1 MTRKE
6 AERAYRK
13 YIRAKYD
20 LKRNEKIKIDERAVK
35 SILTYNRRYKEQAVK
50 VETELRFARISREKK
65 RLLAMKKD
73 LASKGLL
80 NKETRK
86 ALNSQIRANTLSKE
100 TRKEIRRSVMHE
112 KDLTLVDK
120 KLTASQ
126 FFAQYES
133 TKRQLEEEGIKGDPM
148 QYIVRQQ
155 AYKVSKKQYQALK
168 EARSKEITYDEEDFL
183 EDDEFE
189 EDIYYI
195 PPEERIFKEEFDEI
209 SEIELRTGEVALED
223 VIDFDKVK
231 AKYHELKEANPNW
244 DSYQLKKEIGQ
255 LYWGS

>member
-13 YIRAKYD
+13 YIRAKYN
-20 LKRNEKIKIDERAVK
+20 LKRNEKIKIDERAVT
-35 SILTYNRRYKEQAVK
+35 SLLTYNRRYKEQAVK
-50 VETELRFARISREKK
+50 VETGLRFARMSHEKK
-65 RLLAMKKD
+65 RLLDMKKD

-86 ALNSQIRANTLSKE
+86 ALNSQIKANTLSKE
-100 TRKEIRRSVMHE
+100 TRKEIRRSVMRE
-112 KDLTLVDK
+112 KDLTLRDK

-126 FFAQYES
+126 FFPQYES

-155 AYKVSKKQYQALK
+155 AYTLSIKQYQALK
-168 EARSKEITYDEEDFL
+168 EARSKEITYEEG
-183 EDDEFE
+183 EFE
-189 EDIYYI
+189 EDIYYT

-244 DSYQLKKEIGQ
+244 DSYELKKEIGQ